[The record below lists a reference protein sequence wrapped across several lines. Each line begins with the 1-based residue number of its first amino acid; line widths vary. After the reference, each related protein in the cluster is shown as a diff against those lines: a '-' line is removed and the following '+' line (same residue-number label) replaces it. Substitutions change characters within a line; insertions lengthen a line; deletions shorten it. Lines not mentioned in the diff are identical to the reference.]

1 MRWQKN
7 NITLTDQVESRLEEL
22 FGANDE
28 IPIEPAI
35 DEANGNDS
43 LADLKSLLLSI
54 DWEITDEVMNAFIQK
69 IERLKEKYKRDPVIL
84 WFLKLLGALGKH
96 LKIHKNKAH
105 PNTMNVLN
113 SVYRVWKW
121 LPEQNPSQ
129 RRKEK
134 NFNDRGKKIQGNKRP
149 VDARKNRCKKINE
162 AKATGNKIPE
172 SKKKP
177 QDATIEKSDRPAEEI
192 TQNALSE
199 IKNLIRTEF
208 KLLREEFKSGKKMM

>member
-1 MRWQKN
+1 LAKKN

-113 SVYRVWKW
+113 SVYKGLEMVAGTKSLSETER
-121 LPEQNPSQ
+121 
-129 RRKEK
+129 
-134 NFNDRGKKIQGNKRP
+134 KKILTIEAKKFKAIKDQLMPGKTG
-149 VDARKNRCKKINE
+149 AKKINE
-162 AKATGNKIPE
+162 AKTTGNKIPE

-177 QDATIEKSDRPAEEI
+177 QDATIEKSDRQAEEI

-208 KLLREEFKSGKKMM
+208 KLLREEFKSGKKK